1 MSFPYLTIGNVT
13 IPLPIIQGGMGIGV
27 SMNNLAAAVANEG
40 GIGVIAGALAGFGEK
55 DIAKNPE
62 AADSRALSAQ
72 IRAAREKSLGANGL
86 LGVNIMV
93 ALCNFAVLVRT
104 ALAEKIDVIFSGA
117 GLPLDLPAYLREA
130 AEKAQEEIHTKIAP
144 IVSSARAASLIAK
157 KWLANY
163 NRIPDLVV
171 VEGPLA
177 GGHLGFKPEDMFS
190 CDHRLEVL
198 VPQVVEALKPF
209 EDKCGRAIP
218 VMAGGGIFTGED
230 IYKIMELGAS
240 GVQMGTR
247 FVTTWECDA
256 SLTFKKAFL
265 EAKEGDEMIIKSPV
279 GMPGRAVRSKFLEDM
294 ESGLK
299 KPAHCIYHCI
309 KSCDPKT
316 TPYCISLA
324 LVNAQRGLMDRGFA
338 FAGANVGKVKDIV
351 SVKKLIEIL
360 GEEYDQAVMA
370 HKNPASSGITSSN
383 SSQIGGECQ
392 Q

>member
-1 MSFPYLTIGNVT
+1 MPLPSLSIDDLT

-40 GIGVIAGALAGFGEK
+40 GIGVIAAALIGFREK
-55 DIAKNPE
+55 DIAKIPE
-62 AADSRALSAQ
+62 EADSRALASE
-72 IRAAREKSLGANGL
+72 IRQAREKSQGASGL

-130 AEKAQEEIHTKIAP
+130 AEKAQEEINTKLAP

-157 KWLANY
+157 KWLSNY
-163 NRIPDLVV
+163 NRVPDLVV

-177 GGHLGFKPEDMFS
+177 GGHLGFKPEDLIAEE
-190 CDHRLEVL
+190 HRLELL

-218 VMAGGGIFTGED
+218 AIAGGGIFTGAD
-230 IYKIMELGAS
+230 IYEIMNLGAA

-247 FVTTWECDA
+247 FVSTWECDA
-256 SLTFKKAFL
+256 SLTFKKAYL
-265 EAKEGDEMIIKSPV
+265 DSTPADQMIIKSPV
-279 GMPGRAVRSKFLEDM
+279 GMPGRAIRSRFLEDM
-294 ESGLK
+294 ENGLK
-299 KPAHCIYHCI
+299 KPPHCIYHCI
-309 KSCDPKT
+309 KTCNPKT

-338 FAGANVGKVKDIV
+338 FAGANAGRVKDIV
-351 SVKKLIEIL
+351 SVKKLVAL
-360 GEEYDQAVMA
+360 LREEYDQAVA
-370 HKNPASSGITSSN
+370 IAAA
-383 SSQIGGECQ
+383 
-392 Q
+392 